1 MTTTGPEPSRHVL
14 NCFLA
19 VKLKFSMMKKPGLV
33 LMMMEIIWISF
44 PNYYLMMRMFTNV
57 GTVCP
62 LGEHMVC
69 QRQTKT
75 EERKQDDMGT
85 EKQT

>member
-1 MTTTGPEPSRHVL
+1 
-14 NCFLA
+14 
-19 VKLKFSMMKKPGLV
+19 MMKKPGLV

-57 GTVCP
+57 GTC

-69 QRQTKT
+69 
-75 EERKQDDMGT
+75 
-85 EKQT
+85 